1 MEIKGKVAIVT
12 GASSGIGLATAKLLS
27 SKGAKLA
34 LVARSK
40 DKLEKLAKE
49 LPDAIAVVADISKVE
64 DVKSMIKQVY
74 EHFGRIDILVNN
86 AGRGYDV
93 PVEKTDIEV
102 FRYIFDL
109 DVVGPLVAM
118 KEAIPLMRRQ
128 GGGIIVNVSSGTAL
142 MYLPDN
148 GPYSALKRALAQ
160 ISLTAR
166 IELAKDKIV
175 VIVVYPFITLSD
187 FEKNTFKDASLQKQ
201 EESPEAQ
208 EVFKRADSPEYTAQ
222 RIVEGIESGEAEIF
236 GHDWM
241 NPASKTQTP
250 WQQR

>member
-1 MEIKGKVAIVT
+1 MDIKGKVAIVT

-27 SKGAKLA
+27 SKGAKIA

-49 LPDAIAVVADISKVE
+49 LPEAIALTADISKVE
-64 DVKSMIKQVY
+64 EAKNMIKQTY

-93 PVEKTDIEV
+93 PVEKTDIEI
-102 FRYIFDL
+102 FHYLFDL

-118 KEAIPLMRRQ
+118 KEATPIMRRQ
-128 GGGIIVNVSSGTAL
+128 GGGTIVNVSSGTAL

-166 IELAKDKIV
+166 IELEKDKIV
-175 VIVVYPFITLSD
+175 VSVVYPYITLTD
-187 FEKNTFKDASLQKQ
+187 FEKNTIKDASLQVQQ
-201 EESPEAQ
+201 ETPEAQ
-208 EVFKRADSPEYTAQ
+208 EAFSKADPPEYTAQ

-241 NPASKTQTP
+241 KPAPK
-250 WQQR
+250 QR

>member
-1 MEIKGKVAIVT
+1 MDIKGKVAIVT

-40 DKLEKLAKE
+40 DKLDKLAEE
-49 LPDAIAVVADISKVE
+49 LPEAIAITADISEVE
-64 DVKSMIKQVY
+64 DVKNIVKQAY

-93 PVEKTDIEV
+93 PVEKTDIEI
-102 FRYIFDL
+102 FHYLFDL

-128 GGGIIVNVSSGTAL
+128 GGGTIVNVSSGTAL

-148 GPYSALKRALAQ
+148 GPYSGLKRALAH

-166 IELAKDKIV
+166 TELEKDKIV
-175 VIVVYPFITLSD
+175 VSVVYPYITLTD
-187 FEKNTFKDASLQKQ
+187 FDKNTIKDASLQEH
-201 EESPEAQ
+201 EETPEAQ
-208 EVFKRADSPEYTAQ
+208 EAFSKADQPEYTAQ
-222 RIVEGIESGEAEIF
+222 RIVAGIESGEAEIF

-241 NPASKTQTP
+241 KKAPTT
-250 WQQR
+250 

>member
-1 MEIKGKVAIVT
+1 MDIKGKVAIVT

-49 LPDAIAVVADISKVE
+49 LPEAIAVTADISKVE
-64 DVKSMIKQVY
+64 DVKSMVKQAY

-93 PVEKTDIEV
+93 PVEKTDIEI
-102 FRYIFDL
+102 FHYLFDL

-118 KEAIPLMRRQ
+118 KEAIPIMRRQ
-128 GGGIIVNVSSGTAL
+128 GGGTIVNVSSGTAL
-142 MYLPDN
+142 MQLPDN

-166 IELAKDKIV
+166 IELEKDKIV
-175 VIVVYPFITLSD
+175 VSVVYPYITLTD
-187 FEKNTFKDASLQKQ
+187 FEKNTIKDASLQRQ
-201 EESPEAQ
+201 EETPEAQ
-208 EVFKRADSPEYTAQ
+208 EAFSKADPPEYTAQ
-222 RIVEGIESGEAEIF
+222 RIVAGIESGEAEIF

-241 NPASKTQTP
+241 KRTPPA
-250 WQQR
+250 

>member
-1 MEIKGKVAIVT
+1 MDIKGKVAIVT

-40 DKLEKLAKE
+40 DKLEQLAKI
-49 LPDAIAVVADISKVE
+49 LPEAVAITADISKVE
-64 DVKSMIKQVY
+64 ETKNMIKQAY

-93 PVEKTDIEV
+93 PVEKTDIEI

-128 GGGIIVNVSSGTAL
+128 GGGTIVNVSSGTAL

-148 GPYSALKRALAQ
+148 GPYSALKRALAHL
-160 ISLTAR
+160 SLTAR
-166 IELAKDKIV
+166 AELEKDNIIV
-175 VIVVYPFITLSD
+175 SVAYPYITLSD
-187 FEKNTFKDASLQKQ
+187 FEKNTIKDAALQRQ
-201 EESPEAQ
+201 EESQEAQ
-208 EVFKRADSPEYTAQ
+208 EAFSKADPPEYTAQ

-241 NPASKTQTP
+241 KPAPKP
-250 WQQR
+250 R

>member
-1 MEIKGKVAIVT
+1 MDIKGKVAVVT

-40 DKLEKLAKE
+40 NKLEKLAEE
-49 LPDAIAVVADISKVE
+49 LPEAIAVTADISKVDE
-64 DVKSMIKQVY
+64 AENMVKQAY
-74 EHFGRIDILVNN
+74 EHFGRIDILVND
-86 AGRGYDV
+86 AGQGYDV
-93 PVEKTDIEV
+93 PVEKTDIKI
-102 FRYIFDL
+102 FRYLFDL

-128 GGGIIVNVSSGTAL
+128 GGGTIVNVSSGTAL
-142 MYLPDN
+142 MQLPDN

-166 IELAKDKIV
+166 IELAKDNIV
-175 VIVVYPFITLSD
+175 VSVVYPYITLTD
-187 FEKNTFKDASLQKQ
+187 FEKNTIKDASLQKQ

-208 EVFKRADSPEYTAQ
+208 EAFSKADTPEYTAQ
-222 RIVEGIESGEAEIF
+222 RIVAGIESGEAEIF

-241 NPASKTQTP
+241 KHPQTAWNQP
-250 WQQR
+250 